1 MKKVITMLMAIVTS
15 VAMSAQALV
24 WDGSAEPWTH
34 GSGTHDDPYLI
45 ETPQQLAFLAD
56 LRFKRGVHAQHLA
69 GHAVIPLA
77 GVGERQAAG
86 GAPEEPRA
94 QLLFDGAHAMAQ

>member
-24 WDGSAEPWTH
+24 WDGSSEPWTH

-45 ETPQQLAFLAD
+45 ETPQQLAFLAQTVNESYD
-56 LRFKRGVHAQHLA
+56 FADYRFTDTCPDATTS
-69 GHAVIPLA
+69 
-77 GVGERQAAG
+77 GET
-86 GAPEEPRA
+86 
-94 QLLFDGAHAMAQ
+94 